1 MSFRFPDNFLW
12 GSATSAYQVEG
23 AAAEDGK
30 GPSIWDTFSHL
41 PGKITRGDN
50 GDIAGD
56 QYHRLD
62 DDLDLIAD
70 LGLKACRFSFSW
82 SLVLALGRDKLNRM
96 VSTIMRE
103 WSMDS

>member
-50 GDIAGD
+50 GLCLLFSN
-56 QYHRLD
+56 R
-62 DDLDLIAD
+62 
-70 LGLKACRFSFSW
+70 SFSMAY
-82 SLVLALGRDKLNRM
+82 L
-96 VSTIMRE
+96 E
-103 WSMDS
+103 